1 MSKISDASK
10 KMKKAEYLFEDI
22 SEKCLKL
29 VKHVSKNKYTESSEI
44 VKKLAETCDIDEEQS
59 LSIVMNTVN
68 LLTQDS
74 LDFLNQKDAF
84 DIFNPDENLDECQFI
99 AEIWNGDAY
108 ETTECDA
115 LDDFRRDID
124 DQFLTL
130 KDSNKLLDKCQKEY
144 IELCK
149 KERN

>member
-10 KMKKAEYLFEDI
+10 KMKKAEFLFEDI

-29 VKHVSKNKYTESSEI
+29 VKHVSKNKYTEDSDI
-44 VKKLAETCDIDEEQS
+44 VKKLANTCDIDEEQS

-124 DQFLTL
+124 DQYVTL

-149 KERN
+149 KGTR

>member
-10 KMKKAEYLFEDI
+10 KMKKAEFLFEDI

-29 VKHVSKNKYTESSEI
+29 VKHVSKNKYTEDSDI
-44 VKKLAETCDIDEEQS
+44 VKKLANTCEIDEEQS

-84 DIFNPDENLDECQFI
+84 DIFNPDQNLDECQFI

-124 DQFLTL
+124 DQYATL

-149 KERN
+149 KGTR